1 MEANQ
6 VAINC
11 FKTFVFNPEVIDVV
25 EEITKI
31 YEEMRGIETKL
42 KMGKEQEE
50 EENIQE
56 DPIELEEKMVELKRR
71 SDAFHSQLYELKLH
85 EEDRYNA
92 LYQLERQNTQVKNF
106 ERKIFLCKNSIV
118 KG

>member
-11 FKTFVFNPEVIDVV
+11 FKTFVFNPEVIEVV

-42 KMGKEQEE
+42 KMGKDQAEESMENVQEE
-50 EENIQE
+50 
-56 DPIELEEKMVELKRR
+56 PIELEEKMGELKRR
-71 SDAFHSQLYELKLH
+71 SDGLHSQLYELKLH

-92 LYQLERQNTQVKNF
+92 LYQLERQNTQV
-106 ERKIFLCKNSIV
+106 I
-118 KG
+118 